1 MTAGPFMM
9 KNHFTKLTV
18 LAIVAVAVGFL
29 AAAIAIQRA
38 SREIDSLS
46 DSIVHNASPSIE
58 RLASLRGSTLQAE
71 LALAGY
77 LAEGHSAAP
86 HSQVA
91 LTRSLG
97 EVESA
102 VHDYLRLPLFPD
114 EQRYR
119 SEVQEAWARFDESA
133 KRGRALV
140 DAGDQRGARSW
151 FTSAVEPNAARLLDA
166 AMDAIEFNAEKDRV
180 LAFRIKQARLRTTLL
195 TYGLATLCIALGVS
209 GAFLVHLRARA
220 RRALDRAHAELLEAR
235 SAELEQFAGRVAHDI
250 RGPLSTAR
258 IAGDLCLLRSADE
271 SAVRE
276 LATRIIRS
284 LARADA
290 ITTGLLEFARAGAR
304 PDPGARTDVREAI
317 ADLENAISAEAEQA
331 RIRVEFE
338 PAPAALVACSIG
350 VYLSVVGNIVR
361 NAIKYMGEAEV
372 RRVIVRVSDE
382 QASVRTEVIDTGP
395 GIPEPDQAFL
405 FDLYFRGRHRGTQ
418 GFGLGLAT
426 VKKLVEGHQG
436 SVGVTSALGK
446 GSTFWFELPKAG
458 VLESAPADEERSVS
472 TEVMSDS
479 G

>member
-1 MTAGPFMM
+1 
-9 KNHFTKLTV
+9 
-18 LAIVAVAVGFL
+18 
-29 AAAIAIQRA
+29 
-38 SREIDSLS
+38 
-46 DSIVHNASPSIE
+46 
-58 RLASLRGSTLQAE
+58 LRGSTLQAE

-86 HSQVA
+86 HSQAA
-91 LTRSLG
+91 LARSLS
-97 EVESA
+97 EVEGA
-102 VHDYLRLPLFPD
+102 VQDYLHLPVFPD

-119 SEVQEAWARFDESA
+119 NEVQQAWARFDQSS

-140 DAGDQRGARSW
+140 DSGDQRGARAW

-166 AMDAIEFNAEKDRV
+166 AMQAIEFNAEKDRA

-195 TYGLATLCIALGVS
+195 TYGLATLCIALGIS
-209 GAFLVHLRARA
+209 GALLVHLRARA
-220 RRALDRAHAELLEAR
+220 RRAIDRANSDLLEAR

-258 IAGDLCLLRSADE
+258 MAGELCLARSADQA
-271 SAVRE
+271 AVRE

-317 ADLENAISAEAEQA
+317 ADLENAIATEAEQA
-331 RIRVEFE
+331 RISMEFE
-338 PAPAALVACSIG
+338 PPPPVLVACSMG
-350 VYLSVVGNIVR
+350 VYLSVVGNIAR
-361 NAIKYMGEAEV
+361 NAIKYMSDAPV
-372 RRVIVRVSDE
+372 RRVVVRVTSE
-382 QASVRTEVIDTGP
+382 PTTVRTEVIDTGP
-395 GIPEPDQAFL
+395 GIHEAEQACL
-405 FDLYFRGRHRGTQ
+405 FELYFRGRHQAAQ

-436 SVGVTSALGK
+436 RVGVTSTLGK

-458 VLESAPADEERSVS
+458 VLRATDHAEVHTIPADATS
-472 TEVMSDS
+472 S
-479 G
+479 GP